1 MIFINSK
8 KKKSNLN
15 LYTKKEI
22 IKLKICIIYI
32 IYHNLWRRQIE
43 IEIKTTTRSRLDRFR
58 GMMTTVLVVLS
69 LLGSIRGSFLVSRA
83 FFIVSLSVPVLLG
96 SSTAAAADFF
106 RLAPIIGFCRRL
118 TGFFRSAASSTA
130 AAARAAMMRFL
141 LLVMATR
148 CAAWFEVHRLFAYVN
163 RIAAIARAK
172 KARYN

>member
-1 MIFINSK
+1 
-8 KKKSNLN
+8 
-15 LYTKKEI
+15 
-22 IKLKICIIYI
+22 
-32 IYHNLWRRQIE
+32 
-43 IEIKTTTRSRLDRFR
+43 
-58 GMMTTVLVVLS
+58 MTTVLVVLS

-96 SSTAAAADFF
+96 SSAAADFF

-148 CAAWFEVHRLFAYVN
+148 RAARFEVDRLFAYVN
-163 RIAAIARAK
+163 RIAAIARA
-172 KARYN
+172 